1 MLNFNLR
8 IFSIP
13 NVQMFE
19 HPHNGY
25 LYCTNLYAYN
35 DNCKYVDN
43 VAERYICHNKSSN
56 LIIIL
61 GVKYVNEN

>member
-1 MLNFNLR
+1 
-8 IFSIP
+8 
-13 NVQMFE
+13 MFE